1 MVSLVTAMTRHAE
14 QRWLDRANL
23 GEGEEFGDRLEILFD
38 SGLRGGPDIA
48 CAIASGASFTFLG
61 RSFMY
66 GICAMGAKGG
76 PQVMEMLERQLTQ
89 VLEQL
94 GCARIADLPRHLAG

>member
-1 MVSLVTAMTRHAE
+1 
-14 QRWLDRANL
+14 
-23 GEGEEFGDRLEILFD
+23 
-38 SGLRGGPDIA
+38 
-48 CAIASGASFTFLG
+48 
-61 RSFMY
+61 MY
-66 GICAMGAKGG
+66 GVCAMGAKGG